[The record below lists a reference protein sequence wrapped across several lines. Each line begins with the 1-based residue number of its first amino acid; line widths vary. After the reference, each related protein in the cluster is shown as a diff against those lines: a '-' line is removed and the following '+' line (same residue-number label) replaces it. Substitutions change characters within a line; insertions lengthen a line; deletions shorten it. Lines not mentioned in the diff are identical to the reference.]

1 MSKYA
6 FNTAIKYGK
15 KLCAFNNLSE
25 AEDYFISRKDFL
37 LNKLKAVST
46 QTSAFVPD
54 NTVESLKKIEKW
66 YFDLYEAKAFD
77 RFGLSRE
84 EFEQI
89 MSFYWGEVVVKKN
102 EDAKWVVEE
111 YPFVKGKYELL
122 VNKGLFGMAIGNP
135 FRDLYKRQ
143 NNKRRNLLFREYNK
157 YFGR

>member
-6 FNTAIKYGK
+6 FNTAIKYGE
-15 KLCAFNNLSE
+15 KLCGFNNLSE
-25 AEDYFISRKDFL
+25 AEDYFILRKDFL

-66 YFDLYEAKAFD
+66 YFDLYEENAFGK
-77 RFGLSRE
+77 FGLSQE

-89 MSFYWGEVVVKKN
+89 MSFYWGEVVVKNN

-111 YPFVKGKYELL
+111 YPFAK
-122 VNKGLFGMAIGNP
+122 IG
-135 FRDLYKRQ
+135 RASC
-143 NNKRRNLLFREYNK
+143 RE
-157 YFGR
+157 RV